1 MQRVVLSPVYA
12 IVVLSQVQNV
22 VVSPVYAIVVLS
34 QVQNVVLSPWTPPI
48 KSNLATDSC
57 ESHHRGLYR
66 GTFWLR
72 KMKSEK

>member
-34 QVQNVVLSPWTPPI
+34 QVQNVVLSPWTPI
-48 KSNLATDSC
+48 RHSRVNRNDEKSNIFQSKNL
-57 ESHHRGLYR
+57 
-66 GTFWLR
+66 
-72 KMKSEK
+72 